1 VGVVEGKGKE
11 KGGWATSPSP
21 VTTTVM
27 ATPTCIG
34 VFVEQQ
40 GKGSVA
46 ALRGGFVERAGT
58 GVGE

>member
-1 VGVVEGKGKE
+1 
-11 KGGWATSPSP
+11 
-21 VTTTVM
+21 M

-46 ALRGGFVERAGT
+46 ALRCGFVEREGT

>member
-1 VGVVEGKGKE
+1 VGVVEGKRRE
-11 KGGWATSPSP
+11 KGGWPTSPSP

-40 GKGSVA
+40 GKGSVS
-46 ALRGGFVERAGT
+46 ALHCGFVEREGT